1 MNNLINYVK
10 SIFSCYTKQELADQQ
25 AKKRCP
31 ASSLCLGC
39 DGAINCSLARLTV
52 KATVEKGG

>member
-1 MNNLINYVK
+1 MNNFIKYVK
-10 SIFSCYTKQELADQQ
+10 SIFSCHTKQESADQK

-52 KATVEKGG
+52 KTTVEAGH